1 MIEYI
6 KGVLKDKTLHHIVVE
21 TAGLGYGLDISLT
34 TYEMLPE
41 TGEPCELYTYQYIRE
56 ESYKLY
62 GFGTREERDIF
73 EVLIATSGIGP
84 KISLAILSH
93 MPIGEFTNAII
104 TKDISKLVE
113 IPSIGKKTAERLCLE
128 LKDRLKSLA
137 MKAGKEDKG
146 VKDAHIPPSHPLEDA
161 ITALI
166 ALGVKPANAG
176 IAIHKAALVLGDNAS
191 VEDLI
196 KEGLKYR

>member
-6 KGVLKDKTLHHIVVE
+6 KGILRDKKLHHIVVE
-21 TAGLGYGLDISLT
+21 TGGLGYGLDISLT
-34 TYEMLPE
+34 TYEDLPE
-41 TGEPCELYTYQYIRE
+41 SGEPCELYTYQYIRE
-56 ESYKLY
+56 DSFKLY
-62 GFGTREERDIF
+62 GFGTRGERDIF

-93 MPIGEFTNAII
+93 MPIEDFTTAII
-104 TKDISKLVE
+104 TKDISRLIE

-128 LKDRLKSLA
+128 LKDRLKSIAL
-137 MKAGKEDKG
+137 KAGK
-146 VKDAHIPPSHPLEDA
+146 KDEGKTSPPSPAHPIEDA

-166 ALGVKPANAG
+166 ALGVKPINAG
-176 IAIHKAALVLGDNAS
+176 TAVHKAALVLGENAS